1 MLYDHLG
8 RPVRPAEL
16 TREVAAPRLTGLRNP
31 WPDAL
36 IASRLT
42 PDRVARILM
51 DAGQGDCREFLGLA
65 EEMEERDLHYAG
77 VLGTRKLAVAGLAR
91 MVEAASDAPR
101 DQELADAVRALVA
114 TPQMTWLVMDL
125 LDALGK
131 GFAAVEICWERG
143 PRWTPR
149 EYKRRDPRWFIFDRD
164 SGEELRL
171 LDPEYPDG
179 MPLPPYQFV
188 VHYARLKSGL
198 PIRGGLAR
206 LCLASF
212 LCKSWTVTDWMRF
225 AELFGMPLRVGRY
238 GPSAS
243 ADDIGTL
250 VSAVANLGTD
260 AACVLPDSMRIEFQ
274 QAGAVAGGQE
284 LFLKL
289 AEYLDKQVSKGVLG
303 QTMTTDDGAS
313 MAQAK
318 IHNEV
323 RLDILAYDALNVEA
337 TLNRDLI
344 EPYIQL
350 NWGKQAVYP
359 RLTLPVPEP
368 EDTAG
373 LVDALAKLVPL
384 GLRVEASV
392 VRDKLGLP
400 DPEEDGEVLG
410 EKKEEERR
418 EQEEEVGGTEF
429 PRTPSTWAGDDSPG
443 ESSPAQAGG
452 PGGIIPPGSRAAQSQ
467 GAGSVG
473 SAAGVVADSRSLAL
487 LEDIEAEMLADEWE
501 PVAAEL
507 TDPVVALAEACDSF
521 EEFAARLP
529 ELLETLAPTQLAA
542 SLARAAFTARGAG
555 DATD

>member
-51 DAGQGDCREFLGLA
+51 DAGQGDCREYLGLA

-91 MVEAASDAPR
+91 MVEAASDMPR

-114 TPQMTWLVMDL
+114 MPQMTWLVMDL

-143 PRWTPR
+143 ARWTPR
-149 EYKRRDPRWFIFDRD
+149 AYKRRDPRWFVFDRD

-206 LCLASF
+206 LCLTSF

-243 ADDIGTL
+243 ADDIATL

-274 QAGAVAGGQE
+274 QAGAVAGGQD
-284 LFLKL
+284 LFLRL

-323 RLDILAYDALNVEA
+323 RLDILAYDALNIEA

-344 EPYIQL
+344 EPFIQL
-350 NWGKQAVYP
+350 NWGKQDAYP
-359 RLTLPVPEP
+359 RLRLPVPEP
-368 EDTAG
+368 EDLAG

-384 GLRVEASV
+384 GLQVEGSV

-400 DPEEDGEVLG
+400 DPEEGGEVLG
-410 EKKEEERR
+410 EKAEENA
-418 EQEEEVGGTEF
+418 GGTEF
-429 PRTPSTWAGDDSPG
+429 PQAPSTGGD
-443 ESSPAQAGG
+443 GG
-452 PGGIIPPGSRAAQSQ
+452 GAARAAQSQ

-507 TDPVVALAEACDSF
+507 TDPVVALAEACDSY
-521 EEFAARLP
+521 EEFLTRLP
-529 ELLETLAPTQLAA
+529 ELLETLEPTRLAA
-542 SLARAAFTARGAG
+542 SLAKAAYAARGAG